1 MTHQFLTDLCANPQD
16 LSARELL
23 NLKASGLPQIRAK
36 DSVPVESGER
46 TLTYIASD
54 ETPDRMGD
62 VIQVAGWNLTTY
74 KRNPVILWGHDT
86 SNVPPIGRATN
97 VRRSVMENG
106 KPALLASVEF
116 APPEAHEFADTI
128 YQLSKGGFLNA
139 VSVGFMPREAQEA
152 TEKEKAELG
161 MPPYG
166 VIYSSADLLEISVV
180 SVPANPSA
188 LVTGAKSLAAA
199 GLVGDRTVDRFLK
212 TIPMTEDEMAQRLK
226 AKIRGFVDLGAH
238 TKAEPGTLSVGDV
251 VRWDSSGGSAEGQI
265 ERIEDG
271 GTIDIPDSS
280 FSVEGTEEDP
290 AALIRVYRDGEA
302 SDTLVGH
309 KFSTLTKVRAFVGS
323 ETKGPACREEGETQA
338 ECVERKVPELLEE
351 GMESDQA
358 VAVANELC
366 ETACTEERSAKNMGV
381 AEALGHLRMA
391 MECLMNLE
399 DYDDEEMGMK
409 PDEEERG
416 SGYKDEEE
424 EEKEK
429 SLTSSFAHLVDA
441 QAEQARALSTLVD
454 SVSDLTVRIR
464 DFGGERAGGHGSPD
478 GTSPAPAS
486 PPAEDA
492 SLRSVTEDF
501 LNRLQQLNHAE
512 H

>member
-1 MTHQFLTDLCANPQD
+1 
-16 LSARELL
+16 
-23 NLKASGLPQIRAK
+23 
-36 DSVPVESGER
+36 
-46 TLTYIASD
+46 
-54 ETPDRMGD
+54 
-62 VIQVAGWNLTTY
+62 
-74 KRNPVILWGHDT
+74 
-86 SNVPPIGRATN
+86 
-97 VRRSVMENG
+97 
-106 KPALLASVEF
+106 
-116 APPEAHEFADTI
+116 
-128 YQLSKGGFLNA
+128 
-139 VSVGFMPREAQEA
+139 
-152 TEKEKAELG
+152 
-161 MPPYG
+161 
-166 VIYSSADLLEISVV
+166 
-180 SVPANPSA
+180 
-188 LVTGAKSLAAA
+188 
-199 GLVGDRTVDRFLK
+199 
-212 TIPMTEDEMAQRLK
+212 
-226 AKIRGFVDLGAH
+226 VDLGAH

-478 GTSPAPAS
+478 GTSPAPSS

>member
-1 MTHQFLTDLCANPQD
+1 MTHQFLTDLCANPTD
-16 LSARELL
+16 LGARELL

-36 DSVPVESGER
+36 ASVPMETGDR

-62 VIQVAGWNLTTY
+62 VIKVEGWNLTTY

-97 VRRSVMENG
+97 VRRSVMEDG

-139 VSVGFMPREAQEA
+139 VSVGFMPLEAEEA
-152 TEKEKAELG
+152 TEKEKADLG

-212 TIPMTEDEMAQRLK
+212 TIPMTEDELAKRLK

-238 TKAEPGTLSVGDV
+238 TKADPGTLSVGDV

-265 ERIEDG
+265 ERIEDS

-290 AALIRVYRDGEA
+290 AALIRLYEDGEPTE
-302 SDTLVGH
+302 TLVGH
-309 KFSTLTKVRAFVGS
+309 KFSTLTKVREVEESS
-323 ETKGPACREEGETQA
+323 EESADSEPEEKATATATKNA
-338 ECVERKVPELLEE
+338 
-351 GMESDQA
+351 
-358 VAVANELC
+358 
-366 ETACTEERSAKNMGV
+366 GV
-381 AEALGHLRMA
+381 AEAMSHMRMA

-409 PDEEERG
+409 PDEEEKG

-464 DFGGERAGGHGSPD
+464 DFGGDGAGGHGSPD
-478 GTSPAPAS
+478 GISPAPAS
-486 PPAEDA
+486 PPAVVDEFRDRLAADVDA
-492 SLRSVTEDF
+492 SLRSVTDDF

>member
-1 MTHQFLTDLCANPQD
+1 MTHQFLTDLCATPKN
-16 LSARELL
+16 LRSHELL

-36 DSVPVESGER
+36 ASVPMETGER

-62 VIQVAGWNLTTY
+62 VIKVEGWNLTTY

-97 VRRSVMENG
+97 VRRSVMEDG

-139 VSVGFMPREAQEA
+139 VSVGFMPLEAEEA
-152 TEKEKAELG
+152 TEKEKADLG

-212 TIPMTEDEMAQRLK
+212 TIPMTEDELAKRLK

-238 TKAEPGTLSVGDV
+238 TKADPGTLSVGDV

-265 ERIEDG
+265 ERIEDS
-271 GTIDIPDSS
+271 GTIEIPDSS
-280 FSVEGTEEDP
+280 FTVEGTEEDP
-290 AALIRVYRDGEA
+290 AALIRLYEDGEP
-302 SDTLVGH
+302 TETMVGH
-309 KFSTLTKVRAFVGS
+309 KFSTLTKVREVAESS
-323 ETKGPACREEGETQA
+323 EEPADPEPA
-338 ECVERKVPELLEE
+338 EK
-351 GMESDQA
+351 A
-358 VAVANELC
+358 
-366 ETACTEERSAKNMGV
+366 AKMMGV
-381 AEALGHLRMA
+381 EEAMGHMRMA

-409 PDEEERG
+409 PDEEEKG

-424 EEKEK
+424 EEK

-464 DFGGERAGGHGSPD
+464 DFGGERAGGLGSPD

-486 PPAEDA
+486 PPAVDV
-492 SLRSVTEDF
+492 SLRSVTDDF
-501 LNRLQQLNHAE
+501 LNRLQHLNHAE

>member
-1 MTHQFLTDLCANPQD
+1 MTHQFLTDLCATPTH
-16 LSARELL
+16 LRSRELL

-36 DSVPVESGER
+36 ASVPMETGDR

-62 VIQVAGWNLTTY
+62 VIKVEGWNLTTY

-97 VRRSVMENG
+97 VRRSVMEDG

-139 VSVGFMPREAQEA
+139 VSVGFMPLEAEEA
-152 TEKEKAELG
+152 TEKEKADLG

-212 TIPMTEDEMAQRLK
+212 TIPMTEDELAKRLK

-238 TKAEPGTLSVGDV
+238 TKADPGTLSVGDV

-265 ERIEDG
+265 ERIEDS

-290 AALIRVYRDGEA
+290 AALIRLYEDGEPTE
-302 SDTLVGH
+302 TLVGH
-309 KFSTLTKVRAFVGS
+309 KFSTLTKVREVAESS
-323 ETKGPACREEGETQA
+323 EESADSEPEEKAAAT
-338 ECVERKVPELLEE
+338 V
-351 GMESDQA
+351 
-358 VAVANELC
+358 
-366 ETACTEERSAKNMGV
+366 AKNEGV
-381 AEALGHLRMA
+381 AEAMGHLRMA

-409 PDEEERG
+409 PDEEEKG

-464 DFGGERAGGHGSPD
+464 DFGGDGAGGHGSPD

-486 PPAEDA
+486 PPAVVDEFRDRLAADVDA
-492 SLRSVTEDF
+492 SLRSVTDDF

>member
-1 MTHQFLTDLCANPQD
+1 MTHQFLTDLCATPTH
-16 LSARELL
+16 LRSRELL

-36 DSVPVESGER
+36 ASVPMETGDR

-62 VIQVAGWNLTTY
+62 VIKVAGWNLTTY

-97 VRRSVMENG
+97 VRRSVMEDG

-139 VSVGFMPREAQEA
+139 VSVGFMPLEAEEA

-212 TIPMTEDEMAQRLK
+212 TIPMTEDELAKRLK

-238 TKAEPGTLSVGDV
+238 TKADPGTLSVGDV

-265 ERIEDG
+265 ERIEDS

-290 AALIRVYRDGEA
+290 AALIRLYEDGEPTE
-302 SDTLVGH
+302 TLVGH
-309 KFSTLTKVRAFVGS
+309 KFSTLTKVREVAESS
-323 ETKGPACREEGETQA
+323 EESADSEPEEKAAATATKNA
-338 ECVERKVPELLEE
+338 
-351 GMESDQA
+351 
-358 VAVANELC
+358 
-366 ETACTEERSAKNMGV
+366 GV
-381 AEALGHLRMA
+381 AEAMGHLRMA

-409 PDEEERG
+409 PDEEEKG

-464 DFGGERAGGHGSPD
+464 DFGGDGAGGHGSPD

-486 PPAEDA
+486 PPAVDV
-492 SLRSVTEDF
+492 SLRSVTDDF

>member
-1 MTHQFLTDLCANPQD
+1 MSNQFFTDYNVHLPDLTMPQ
-16 LSARELL
+16 LL
-23 NLKASGLPQIRAK
+23 RLKGNGMPQIRAK
-36 DSVPVESGER
+36 ASVPMETGDR

-62 VIQVAGWNLTTY
+62 VIKVAGWNLTTY

-97 VRRSVMENG
+97 VRRSVMEDG

-139 VSVGFMPREAQEA
+139 VSVGFMPLEAEEA
-152 TEKEKAELG
+152 TEKEKADLG

-212 TIPMTEDEMAQRLK
+212 TIPMTEDELAKRLK

-238 TKAEPGTLSVGDV
+238 TKADPGTLSVGDV

-265 ERIEDG
+265 ERIEDS

-290 AALIRVYRDGEA
+290 AALIRLYEDGEPTE
-302 SDTLVGH
+302 TLVGH
-309 KFSTLTKVRAFVGS
+309 KFSTLTKVREVAESS
-323 ETKGPACREEGETQA
+323 EESADSEPEEKAAATATKNA
-338 ECVERKVPELLEE
+338 
-351 GMESDQA
+351 
-358 VAVANELC
+358 
-366 ETACTEERSAKNMGV
+366 GV
-381 AEALGHLRMA
+381 AEAMGHLRMA

-409 PDEEERG
+409 PDEEEKG

-464 DFGGERAGGHGSPD
+464 DFGGDGAGGLGSPD

-486 PPAEDA
+486 PPAVDV
-492 SLRSVTEDF
+492 SLRSVTDDF